1 MKYKVKYYDVWCE
14 EFHIYDCKADSEDD
28 AIISFR
34 RNVSSN
40 VQRYKILMVKE
51 VKEKMLVNE
60 FQWRFAF
67 TKQVLEKYIFL
78 FKDTEHVK
86 YLTEVRQLLLKA
98 ETSDQVEKIY
108 DHLLF
113 LGQIISNIDKE
124 KE

>member
-1 MKYKVKYYDVWCE
+1 MKYEVKYYDVCCDE
-14 EFHIYDCKADSEDD
+14 VHTYECKADSEDA

-40 VQRYKILMVKE
+40 VQRYKILM

-86 YLTEVRQLLLKA
+86 YLTEVQKLLLKA